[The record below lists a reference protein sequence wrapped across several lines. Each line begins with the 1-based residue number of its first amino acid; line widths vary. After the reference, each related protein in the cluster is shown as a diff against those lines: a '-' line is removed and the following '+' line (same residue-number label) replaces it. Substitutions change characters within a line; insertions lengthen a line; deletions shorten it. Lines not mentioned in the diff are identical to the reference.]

1 VRSKTRSGMKSGQ
14 MQHELDGLIGVI
26 GRHGVRS
33 YLEIGA
39 RYGDTFYDV
48 MRSLP
53 IGSRGVCVDLP
64 ASLWGSDGTLPHL
77 ESACAELQQMGYDIT
92 LITGDSQNTEV
103 VAMVEAL
110 APFDACLIDA
120 DHRYD
125 GCMADWRNY
134 GRLADMVAFHD
145 IAGEGQRHSEGVNV
159 EVPRVWQ
166 EVRGNRYTEIVANR
180 STMGIGITWNT

>member
-1 VRSKTRSGMKSGQ
+1 MRSKTRSGMKSGQ
-14 MQHELDGLIGVI
+14 MKYELDGLIKALSDN
-26 GRHGVRS
+26 GVRS
-33 YLEIGA
+33 YLEVGA

-77 ESACAELQQMGYDIT
+77 ESACAELQTIGYDIT
-92 LITGDSQNTEV
+92 LITGDSQHPEI

-110 APFDACLIDA
+110 GPFDACLIDA

-125 GCMADWRNY
+125 GCMKDWRNY
-134 GRLADMVAFHD
+134 GHLAQMVAFHD
-145 IAGEGQRHSEGVNV
+145 IAGHGQRHSAGIDV
-159 EVPRVWQ
+159 EVPRVWH
-166 EVRGNRYTEIVANR
+166 EVRGERYSEIVANR
-180 STMGIGITWNT
+180 STMGIGITWTI